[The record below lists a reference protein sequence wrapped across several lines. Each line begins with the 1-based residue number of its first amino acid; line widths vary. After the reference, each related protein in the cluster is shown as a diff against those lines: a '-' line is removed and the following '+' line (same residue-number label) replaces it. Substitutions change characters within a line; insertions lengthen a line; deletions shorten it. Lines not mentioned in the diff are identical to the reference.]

1 MLKLDV
7 SKFSNL
13 ELERNVLSGIFRFP
27 ETFFDL
33 ESIVKPEDFNEKVHQ
48 IVWSIF
54 GDLLRKNDKVDFR
67 LVAYKIEELK
77 ISLNLDLSI
86 SDYFEAIYFMGC
98 DEKAIF
104 SHAKEL
110 KKLSGRKEIAQAGID
125 VTNSMLEAKSDLS
138 YSEIVN
144 LADSTFNN
152 KINAFEIGGIQQPI
166 DVFADL
172 EAEIENASTDG
183 KNNEIICP
191 FPRMQKM
198 YGDFIDGEM
207 YFWCA
212 RPKSSKSTFLMNL
225 ALQCSTNISQTV
237 QTLYLDTELNTDK
250 VKYRLLSAISGV
262 NEYFI
267 RTKKWRLNPDM
278 VKAIRE
284 AWPKVRL
291 WQDAISHIYVAN
303 MPMEEVLSII
313 RRWIKK
319 SNPEAKKIVVF
330 DYLKLG
336 DEFHKVSSN
345 TRPDLVLGRKVDLL
359 KKAGEEMGFVCL
371 SAAQNNRSGEISR
384 TGNALERRDDGAVI
398 GQSDQISQFASQIYV
413 LGKLTANEYIELETN
428 FGIKDATHFC
438 KSIYS
443 RNLGEEACMG
453 FNDLVKIQVGDKVE
467 WRENVLYYNI
477 SNFLCTEIT
486 DLATLVKDRKDY
498 ILTNENVGD
507 DGELM

>member
-1 MLKLDV
+1 MLKIDE
-7 SKFSNL
+7 SKFVNL
-13 ELERNVLSGIFRFP
+13 ELERNVLSGIFRSP
-27 ETFFDL
+27 EIFFDL
-33 ESIVKPEDFNEKVHQ
+33 ETIIKSEDFNEKIHQ
-48 IVWSIF
+48 VVWSIF
-54 GDLLRKNDKVDFR
+54 GELLKKNEKVDYR
-67 LVAYKIEELK
+67 LCAYKINELGV
-77 ISLNLDLSI
+77 NFHLDLSI
-86 SDYFEAIYFMGC
+86 SDYFEAIYFMGVQS
-98 DEKAIF
+98 EMTMQY
-104 SHAKEL
+104 AKEL
-110 KKLSGRKEIAQAGID
+110 KKLSGKKEIAKAGAD
-125 VTNSMLEAKSDLS
+125 VVNKMLEINSDAS
-138 YSEIVN
+138 YSEIVKI
-144 LADSTFNN
+144 ADSTFNG
-152 KINAFEIGGIQQPI
+152 KINNFEIGGIQQPI
-166 DVFADL
+166 DVFANL
-172 EAEIENASTDG
+172 EAEIENESTDG

-191 FPRMQKM
+191 YPRMQKM
-198 YGDFIDGEM
+198 FGDFIPGEM

-225 ALQCSTNISQTV
+225 GLQCSTDISDTV

-284 AWPKVRL
+284 AWPKVKL
-291 WQDAISHIYVAN
+291 WQDTISHIYVAN
-303 MPMEEVLSII
+303 MPVEDVISII

-319 SNPEAKKIVVF
+319 SNPKAKKIVIF

-336 DEFHKVSSN
+336 DEFHKISNN
-345 TRPDLVLGRKVDLL
+345 TRPDLVLGRKVDML
-359 KKAGEEMGFVCL
+359 KKAGEELGFVCL

-384 TGNALERRDDGAVI
+384 TGNAMERRDDGAVI

-413 LGKLTANEYIELETN
+413 LGKLTANEHIELETN
-428 FGIKDATHFC
+428 FGVKNATHFC

-477 SNFLCTEIT
+477 TNFLCTEIT
-486 DLATLVKDRKDY
+486 DLASLVKDRKEY
-498 ILTNENVGD
+498 ALPPSYEG